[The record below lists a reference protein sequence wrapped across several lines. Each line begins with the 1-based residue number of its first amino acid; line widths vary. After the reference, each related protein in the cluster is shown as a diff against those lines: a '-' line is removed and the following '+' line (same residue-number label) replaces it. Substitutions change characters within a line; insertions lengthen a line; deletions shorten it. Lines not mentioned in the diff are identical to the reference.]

1 MRAVNTAISAALTAS
16 LVCGCGDGQPVD
28 RSSGSSGFSI
38 ADSKLTCTDSVE
50 ARAIACSGGT
60 ARRAGDTLYVRLTT
74 GRETTFVN
82 AVGGEDEG
90 GFRYGGRLG
99 RAAFHL
105 IESYGHEV
113 YPTWL
118 FMNARTGGTISAD
131 HEAVVSPD
139 SLRFATAANDWF
151 NCAEQ
156 DHPSLDVWRLTDTL
170 PVREWRLDPFNCRTN
185 AGWGPTNPRWRGP
198 DTLEFTRND
207 AIVRNGASIGAD
219 RIEYRA
225 RPMLAVRDRSGWRV
239 VSR

>member
-1 MRAVNTAISAALTAS
+1 MRALRTIAAALTAS
-16 LVCGCGDGQPVD
+16 LVCGCGRGQPGD
-28 RSSGSSGFSI
+28 GSSASRELSLG
-38 ADSKLTCTDSVE
+38 DSKHTCIDSIE
-50 ARAIACSGGT
+50 TRAIACSGGT
-60 ARRAGDTLYVRLTT
+60 ARRAGDTLYVRLAT
-74 GRETTFVN
+74 GHETTFVN
-82 AVGGEDEG
+82 VIDGEDDG

-105 IESYGHEV
+105 IESRGHET

-118 FMNARTGGTISAD
+118 LMNARTGRTIRAG
-131 HEAVVSPD
+131 HEFVVSPD

-170 PVREWRLDPFNCRTN
+170 PVREWRLNPFDCRTN
-185 AGWGPTNPRWRGP
+185 AGWGPTNPQWRGS

-207 AIVRNGASIGAD
+207 AVSQSHAIGAD

-225 RPMLAVRDRSGWRV
+225 RRMLAVRDLSGWRV
-239 VSR
+239 VTR